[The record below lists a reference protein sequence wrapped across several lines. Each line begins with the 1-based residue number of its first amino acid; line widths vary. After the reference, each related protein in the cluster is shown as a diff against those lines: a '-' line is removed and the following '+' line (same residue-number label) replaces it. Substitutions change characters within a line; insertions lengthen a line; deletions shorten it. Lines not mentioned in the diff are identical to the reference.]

1 MGAMAIGAVN
11 CSRSSVETV
20 TQDDLVR
27 RTQEIMDAVSSGDRK
42 PFEKYFAAD
51 SMIFDEK
58 GRSMD
63 KKAFVDDQSPMPPG
77 YSGAI
82 MVVKPQSRILGD
94 TVVLTYD
101 LDETETIFGQ
111 DLKAR
116 YHTTDTWVRRN
127 GEWQI
132 VAEQVLRYYE
142 DPTPGKPDL
151 KRYADYVGTYELTP
165 ETTLSVS
172 AEGAD
177 LFSQRG
183 AGAKNLL
190 IPEASDIFFLKGVEG
205 RRLFRRDERGRV
217 DALINRRNNEDV
229 VWRKTK

>member
-1 MGAMAIGAVN
+1 
-11 CSRSSVETV
+11 
-20 TQDDLVR
+20 
-27 RTQEIMDAVSSGDRK
+27 
-42 PFEKYFAAD
+42 
-51 SMIFDEK
+51 
-58 GRSMD
+58 
-63 KKAFVDDQSPMPPG
+63 
-77 YSGAI
+77 
-82 MVVKPQSRILGD
+82 
-94 TVVLTYD
+94 
-101 LDETETIFGQ
+101 
-111 DLKAR
+111 
-116 YHTTDTWVRRN
+116 
-127 GEWQI
+127 
-132 VAEQVLRYYE
+132 
-142 DPTPGKPDL
+142 L